1 MGTYRK
7 RVIIPLVLIL
17 LAVTGCSNRN
27 YTMDESTEIK
37 VEHTNKTELG
47 RIEVKDSYTLKGE
60 KYYVLNIS
68 LSNKPITVS
77 EREYEKYFG
86 GLENDAFETEVYTM
100 NLEMEVV
107 EYKNSIFWSSP
118 LKNADTSYDYRED
131 SKYIY
136 NESCVKVRM
145 DDNGS
150 GYDRAFAS
158 INNTRFSIFG
168 ENDFT
173 GEEIEANKDN
183 LKLIGNDFIGSLN

>member
-1 MGTYRK
+1 MYRK
-7 RVIIPLVLIL
+7 RIIISLLLIL
-17 LAVTGCSNRN
+17 VTVTGCSNRS
-27 YTMDESTEIK
+27 YTMDESTEVK

-47 RIEVKDSYTLKGE
+47 RIEVKESYTLKGE

-68 LSNKPITVS
+68 LSNRPITVS
-77 EREYEKYFG
+77 EKEYEKYFG

-131 SKYIY
+131 SKYIC
-136 NESCVKVRM
+136 NESRVKIGM
-145 DDNGS
+145 DDKGS
-150 GYDRAFAS
+150 GYDRAFAC

-173 GEEIEANKDN
+173 EEEIETYKDN
-183 LKLIGNDFIGSLN
+183 LKLMGNEFIDSLN